1 MTQFMDADEAVDLI
15 ANGQSVAIAGVIGWL
30 VPDKLLASIA
40 ARFKDTGSPAGL
52 TVFSPVHSGDAVGIR
67 GLDHLAQPGL
77 MKRIVSGSFVNPID
91 PTTGRRPDLM
101 GLIARDQIEAYSW
114 PIGATMH
121 WPREVARR
129 SPGYLTQVGIGT
141 YVDPRLQGGRMTPS
155 AVEDLVRVVNFDG
168 QEYLF
173 YPTWPI
179 DIAIIR
185 GDAADADGNVSLAGE
200 PLHSASVSI
209 ALAAKAS
216 GGTVIAQVAQVLDRK
231 DRFRA
236 ADWIPR
242 DIVDAIVVV
251 PHQPIGTDLTDANPW
266 LGSTGS
272 LPAAEALPRLSD
284 PLSRL
289 VCANAIPFVERGTL
303 TIFGFGMSSDVP
315 TLMAERGAFSGE
327 GSNEYR
333 FTTEHGSY
341 GGIVLG
347 GWQFSANLGQTA
359 LLDGPTQF
367 DAIDGGLCHTA
378 ILSFAEFSADGVA
391 NVSKFGSANPG
402 AGGYIDIAS
411 NAQRLVLL
419 GSFTA
424 GGLKISVEQGEMHI
438 DQEGRSRKFVETC
451 QHVTYSVRD
460 GVARG
465 QVASIVTERAIFDV
479 APEGLVL
486 VSIAQGI
493 DLERD
498 VIGQMD
504 FQPIIPSHVDRFTP
518 ISLRS

>member
-1 MTQFMDADEAVDLI
+1 MTHFMDADEA
-15 ANGQSVAIAGVIGWL
+15 ANLLQDGQSVAIAGVIGWL
-30 VPDKLLASIA
+30 VPDTLLASIA
-40 ARFKDTGSPAGL
+40 ARFAKSGSPSGL
-52 TVFSPVHSGDAVGIR
+52 TVFSPVHSGDALGIR

-77 MKRIVSGSFVNPID
+77 MKRVVSGSFINPVN
-91 PTTGRRPDLM
+91 PTTGLRPDLM
-101 GLIARDQIEAYSW
+101 GLIATDQVEAYSW

-129 SPGYLTQVGIGT
+129 SPGYLTQVGLGT
-141 YVDPRLQGGRMTPS
+141 YVDPRLEGGRMTPS
-155 AVEDLVRVVNFDG
+155 AVEDLIRVVEFDG

-179 DIAIIR
+179 DVAIIR
-185 GDAADADGNVSLAGE
+185 GDAADAEGNVSLAGE

-216 GGTVIAQVAQVLDRK
+216 GGKVIAQVAQVLDRK

-236 ADWIPR
+236 ADWIPS
-242 DIVDAIVVV
+242 DIIDVIVIDPEQVV
-251 PHQPIGTDLTDANPW
+251 GTELTDAKPW
-266 LGSTGS
+266 LGSVGS
-272 LPAAEALPRLSD
+272 PVNAEALPKLSD
-284 PLSRL
+284 PISRL
-289 VCANAIPFVERGTL
+289 VCANAIPFVERGRL

-315 TLMAERGAFSGE
+315 TLMAETGAYGRE
-327 GSNEYR
+327 TSNNYR

-378 ILSFAEFSADGVA
+378 VLSFAEFSADGIA

-424 GGLKISVEQGEMHI
+424 GGLQISVEDGQMRI

-451 QHVTYSVRD
+451 QHVTYSIRE

-465 QVASIVTERAIFDV
+465 QIASVVTERAIFDV
-479 APEGLVL
+479 TPEGLVL
-486 VSIAQGI
+486 VSIAHGI

-504 FQPIIPSHVDRFTP
+504 FRPIVPSNLTRFTP
-518 ISLRS
+518 IDL